1 MRLKKSAQGGF
12 GLVELMVGITVGL
25 FVVLASSSVYIA
37 SVTSSADTT
46 RMTRLNQDMRT
57 ILDIMVQDIHR
68 AGYWKNATQGVG
80 VGSNLFTSR
89 TAGVATDLFISA
101 DNTCILYSYDL
112 NQDGVVAVDGSEF
125 FGFRY
130 NSATQQVEVLNATT
144 APDTSAVSNCGGLSW
159 LPLNRASE
167 VIVNALTFST
177 ENSRCVA
184 FDPVNF
190 SSTTAGT
197 FTQWQLSGMNSVAAC
212 DTTTASGTTTP
223 VGTTSPAGVTVA
235 AAQTGRSE
243 VRLITISLTATSAQ
257 DSSFTRTQTETIRVR
272 NDRVSGT

>member
-1 MRLKKSAQGGF
+1 MCGLKKSTQCGF
-12 GLVELMVGITVGL
+12 SLVELMVGVVVGF
-25 FVVLASSSVYIA
+25 FVVLASSSVYVA
-37 SVTSSADTT
+37 TVTSSADTT
-46 RMTRLNQDMRT
+46 RMTRLNQDIRT

-68 AGYWKNATQGVG
+68 AGYWKSATQGV
-80 VGSNLFTSR
+80 SNNLFTSR
-89 TAGVATDLFISA
+89 TIGAGTDLFISA

-112 NQDGVVAVDGSEF
+112 NQDGAVATDGSEF

-130 NSATQQVEVLNATT
+130 NAASQQVEVLNASTT
-144 APDTSAVSNCGGLSW
+144 PDTSAVSDCGALSW

-167 VIVNALTFST
+167 VIVNSLTFST

-190 SSTTAGT
+190 SASTAST
-197 FTQWQLSGMNSVAAC
+197 FTQWQLSGTNSVAAC
-212 DTTTASGTTTP
+212 DTTTSSGTTSP
-223 VGTTSPAGVTVA
+223 VGTTSPSGVTIA

-243 VRLITISLTATSAQ
+243 VRLITIRLTATNAQ

-272 NDRVSGT
+272 NDRVS